1 MKHTKTE
8 AGSKK
13 EEQTTN
19 DILTEKD
26 NDVKKDVEATENEA
40 RIEAQK
46 EEETPKIDEKPS
58 ETELDVAK
66 KALTDLQT
74 KYDHL
79 NDTYL
84 RSLAEYD
91 NFRKRS
97 RLEKTELIKNGGES
111 VLVNMLTI
119 VDDIERGVA
128 AAKDTKDIEALK
140 TGMEL
145 INSKLQSFL
154 KQNGIKSIETE
165 GKAFDTDLHEAIT
178 TIPAPNEDLKGK
190 VIDCAQKGY
199 CLNDKVIRFAK
210 VVVGK

>member
-8 AGSKK
+8 AGPKK
-13 EEQTTN
+13 EEKTTN
-19 DILTEKD
+19 DILTEKE
-26 NDVKKDVEATENEA
+26 NDINKDAEITANEVKTEKPKDEGTFK
-40 RIEAQK
+40 IEEQ
-46 EEETPKIDEKPS
+46 PS
-58 ETELDVAK
+58 ETELDVTK

-97 RLEKTELIKNGGES
+97 RLEKSELIKNGGES

-128 AAKDTKDIEALK
+128 AAKDAKDIEALK

-178 TIPAPNEDLKGK
+178 TIPAPTEDLKGK
-190 VIDCAQKGY
+190 VIDCVQKGY
-199 CLNDKVIRFAK
+199 YLNDKVIRFAK

>member
-8 AGSKK
+8 TGSKK

-19 DILTEKD
+19 DNLTGKE
-26 NDVKKDVEATENEA
+26 NNVKKDVETTADEVK
-40 RIEAQK
+40 IEKPK
-46 EEETPKIDEKPS
+46 EEEKPKTDENPS

-97 RLEKTELIKNGGES
+97 RLEKNELIKNGGES